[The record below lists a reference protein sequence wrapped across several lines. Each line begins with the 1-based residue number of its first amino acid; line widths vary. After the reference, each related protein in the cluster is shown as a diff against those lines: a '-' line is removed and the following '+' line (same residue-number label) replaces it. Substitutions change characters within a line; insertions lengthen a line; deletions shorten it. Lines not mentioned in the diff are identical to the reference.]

1 MNKQTAPKAGIALLL
16 AMIPFT
22 MLASGTIGAP
32 EQKGSNSE
40 TLDSEFLRAINKGDV
55 HKIKDLAAQGAQVDP
70 PGPAALD
77 LDGLQVVEGTFRYG
91 IRPIAC
97 LAAPAP
103 MRRAIETAR
112 PDTVE
117 ALLQLGADA
126 KREFCEDA
134 STAYFFSMRALY
146 GALANGNSY
155 SARGGGGFIYISGG
169 FVYSSIRPIPAHSAT
184 YLSMATE
191 LSLGTANGK
200 RRKEYQQIMELLRR
214 AGSPE
219 HAASERATATVA
231 EQASAAGVPKP
242 TGESHEASPATA
254 APSAKSVTASPASI
268 ATPSAGTALIYV
280 YRTRQFAGGLVTPVI
295 FMNRDYFF
303 VLRDGT
309 YAPREVPPG
318 TVAVTGAA
326 PNAPQY
332 RGNPA
337 SFYPPP
343 WGLFSLADCPVD
355 WMHLGEARSEDVAR
369 CVSDLNDTKTALL
382 QFLAA
387 SELVEPDPRVKRCSH
402 LPNIRTNKLGQQVD
416 YWQRGEVTDC
426 LAGVESALAWLTDT
440 VPVDRLQ
447 FQVEAGKT
455 YYVRWSFS
463 WRHHPRP
470 GLFELVDGATG
481 AKETKDLRLT
491 AHLTGAEYAAEQ
503 AVPTGGTQVT
513 AAPARGGQS
522 AGTDTS
528 AVAQICDAARDGDV
542 AKVESLIE
550 SNPDLVFSRDADGNT
565 PLHWAAKSGHAEV
578 AELLLTSRASVDAT
592 AKNGQTPLH
601 MAAYHGHR
609 DVAELLLANKADAN
623 AKDVNGLAPLH
634 YAAVWGNAN
643 MAELLLATN
652 AEVDIRDKRGVT
664 PLHLAA
670 SGDKKEVAEL
680 LLANRAD
687 VNAKDDTGTTPL
699 KNAEIK
705 RLKDMEELLRKHGGH
720 K

>member
-1 MNKQTAPKAGIALLL
+1 
-16 AMIPFT
+16 
-22 MLASGTIGAP
+22 
-32 EQKGSNSE
+32 
-40 TLDSEFLRAINKGDV
+40 
-55 HKIKDLAAQGAQVDP
+55 
-70 PGPAALD
+70 
-77 LDGLQVVEGTFRYG
+77 
-91 IRPIAC
+91 
-97 LAAPAP
+97 
-103 MRRAIETAR
+103 
-112 PDTVE
+112 
-117 ALLQLGADA
+117 
-126 KREFCEDA
+126 
-134 STAYFFSMRALY
+134 
-146 GALANGNSY
+146 
-155 SARGGGGFIYISGG
+155 
-169 FVYSSIRPIPAHSAT
+169 
-184 YLSMATE
+184 
-191 LSLGTANGK
+191 
-200 RRKEYQQIMELLRR
+200 
-214 AGSPE
+214 
-219 HAASERATATVA
+219 
-231 EQASAAGVPKP
+231 
-242 TGESHEASPATA
+242 
-254 APSAKSVTASPASI
+254 
-268 ATPSAGTALIYV
+268 
-280 YRTRQFAGGLVTPVI
+280 
-295 FMNRDYFF
+295 
-303 VLRDGT
+303 
-309 YAPREVPPG
+309 
-318 TVAVTGAA
+318 
-326 PNAPQY
+326 
-332 RGNPA
+332 
-337 SFYPPP
+337 
-343 WGLFSLADCPVD
+343 
-355 WMHLGEARSEDVAR
+355 
-369 CVSDLNDTKTALL
+369 
-382 QFLAA
+382 
-387 SELVEPDPRVKRCSH
+387 
-402 LPNIRTNKLGQQVD
+402 
-416 YWQRGEVTDC
+416 
-426 LAGVESALAWLTDT
+426 
-440 VPVDRLQ
+440 VDRLQ